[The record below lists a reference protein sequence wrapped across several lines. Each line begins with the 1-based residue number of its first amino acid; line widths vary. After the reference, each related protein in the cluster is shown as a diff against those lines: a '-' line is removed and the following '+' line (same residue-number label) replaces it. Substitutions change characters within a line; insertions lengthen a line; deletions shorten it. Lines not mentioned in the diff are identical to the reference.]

1 MGQGT
6 EETWPV
12 AACSLTTSPASPSKS
27 VTSPYFCWSLCFLV
41 SPQHFWDRFPLF
53 MNISFLLFPGS
64 WLWYLPFSG
73 NLIVFLIVH
82 FICKLNLQ
90 GLWVRLSAMR
100 QILLLIGF
108 LWSLLSTTPNHHLL
122 TQLRPQ
128 VLQELCC
135 PLVAQECM
143 CLVASVT
150 LCNSM
155 DYSLPGS
162 FVHGI
167 IQARILQWPKYKLQ
181 KTLKI
186 NFSSFFFFTNYIKHL
201 KHFGTLNITFREYI
215 LVLPIMQFR

>member
-1 MGQGT
+1 
-6 EETWPV
+6 
-12 AACSLTTSPASPSKS
+12 
-27 VTSPYFCWSLCFLV
+27 
-41 SPQHFWDRFPLF
+41 
-53 MNISFLLFPGS
+53 
-64 WLWYLPFSG
+64 
-73 NLIVFLIVH
+73 
-82 FICKLNLQ
+82 
-90 GLWVRLSAMR
+90 MR

-122 TQLRPQ
+122 TQLRSQ

-186 NFSSFFFFTNYIKHL
+186 NFSSFFFYKLHQTLKTFGNIKH
-201 KHFGTLNITFREYI
+201 YI
-215 LVLPIMQFR
+215 QRIHPGVTHYAV